1 MAFSWFDASEAKQF
15 GNALAQFYLAKLPVD
30 TDRADKKYPNK
41 KEFVSKKMAE
51 QIGDFKLENK
61 LNLYKKAQLGNAFK
75 WALRDAG
82 YSSKDVDELTTALMH
97 QL

>member
-1 MAFSWFDASEAKQF
+1 
-15 GNALAQFYLAKLPVD
+15 
-30 TDRADKKYPNK
+30 
-41 KEFVSKKMAE
+41 MAE

-75 WALRDAG
+75 WALLEAG
-82 YSSKDVDELTTALMH
+82 YSGKDVDELTTALMH

>member
-15 GNALAQFYLAKLPVD
+15 GKALAQFYLAKLPVD

-41 KEFVSKKMAE
+41 KEFVARKMAE

-75 WALRDAG
+75 WALLEAG
-82 YSSKDVDELTTALMH
+82 YSGKDVDELTTALMH